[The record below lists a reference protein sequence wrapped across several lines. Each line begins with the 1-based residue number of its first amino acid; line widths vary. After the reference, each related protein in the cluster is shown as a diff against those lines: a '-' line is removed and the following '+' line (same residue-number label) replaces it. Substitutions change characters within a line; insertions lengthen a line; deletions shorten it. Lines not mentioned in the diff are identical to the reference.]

1 MFESNVTI
9 PEMIFIAAT
18 RIALGAGIGML
29 ISGKLSRD
37 QRKAAGWALAAVGA
51 VTTIPF
57 ALRVRSLRH
66 GADEEMLPAA

>member
-1 MFESNVTI
+1 MFESKVTI

-29 ISGKLSRD
+29 LSGKLTRHE
-37 QRKAAGWALAAVGA
+37 RKAAGWALAALGG

-57 ALRVRSLRH
+57 ALRMRSLREKR
-66 GADEEMLPAA
+66 AFRPAA